1 MKTIAAVVSLMLST
15 LALASSASAWEKE
28 CLACKKPRPHY
39 DSQEVVKTQQDVDRS
54 RVINTRT
61 VVRHVRVVVAPT
73 IVRVPLVKVIEVV
86 VQPYRMVEVTNFAY
100 RRVSYHRPL
109 YHRTLYHRVLRVRG

>member
-1 MKTIAAVVSLMLST
+1 MKTIVAAVSLMLTT

-28 CLACKKPRPHY
+28 CLACKTPRPHY
-39 DSQEVVKTQQDVDRS
+39 DSQEVIKTQQDVDRS

-86 VQPYRMVEVTNFAY
+86 VQPYRMVEVTNYTY
-100 RRVSYHRPL
+100 RRVYHRRPV
-109 YHRTLYHRVLRVRG
+109 YRVLRVRG

>member
-1 MKTIAAVVSLMLST
+1 MKTIAAAVSLMLST
-15 LALASSASAWEKE
+15 LALASSASAWEKQ
-28 CLACKKPRPHY
+28 CLACDKPRPHY

-61 VVRHVRVVVAPT
+61 VVRHVRVVVAPML
-73 IVRVPLVKVIEVV
+73 VRVPAVKVIEVV

-100 RRVSYHRPL
+100 RRVYHRPL
-109 YHRTLYHRVLRVRG
+109 YHRPLYHRVLRVRG